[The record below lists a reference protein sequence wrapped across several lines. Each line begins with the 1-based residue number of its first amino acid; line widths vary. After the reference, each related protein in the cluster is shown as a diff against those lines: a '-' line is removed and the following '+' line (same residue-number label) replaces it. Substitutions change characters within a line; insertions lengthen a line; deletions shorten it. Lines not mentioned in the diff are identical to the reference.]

1 MRYYETERER
11 IDYFREEYEF
21 LSNFYPVCVRFDS
34 VLYYSVEA
42 AYQAQKCANDDD
54 KKQFD
59 KLRASEAK
67 RIGGKVEIRQDW
79 EQVRLSVM
87 EEIVRAKF
95 TQNPHLAEFLVKT
108 GDKEIIEGNRWGD
121 LYWGVSLRTGE
132 GENHLGKILMRLRAE
147 FAENGIP
154 DKTDTNR
161 RVFGPVAGICVEFGD
176 ITQSDCECIVNAAN
190 NTLLGGG
197 GVDGAIHRVAGR
209 ELMEECRTLNGCNTG
224 EAKITNGYG
233 LKAKYVIHTVGPHYR
248 EENDEA
254 LLMQSYE
261 NSMKLAKEYGI
272 HSIAFP
278 AISTGK
284 FCYPYKEATRIAV
297 ETVSEWMSENRD
309 YEISVVFMC
318 VEPHIY
324 DCFCENI
331 EKLRL

>member
-21 LSNFYPVCVRFDS
+21 LSNFYPVCVKYDG
-34 VLYYSVEA
+34 VLYYNAEA
-42 AYQAQKCANDDD
+42 AYQAQKCANADD

-59 KLRASEAK
+59 KLRSSEAK
-67 RIGGKVEIRQDW
+67 RLGGKVELRHDW
-79 EQVRLSVM
+79 DQVKLPLM

-95 TQNPHLAEFLVKT
+95 TQNPYLAEFLVKT
-108 GDKEIIEGNRWGD
+108 GDKELIEGNRWGD
-121 LYWGVSLRTGE
+121 VYWGVHIRTGE
-132 GENHLGKILMRLRAE
+132 GENHLGKILMKLRAE

-154 DKTDTNR
+154 EKTDINR
-161 RVFGPVAGICVEFGD
+161 LSFGPVAGISVEFGD

-209 ELMEECRTLNGCNTG
+209 ELMEECRMLNGCNTG
-224 EAKITNGYG
+224 EAKITKGYG
-233 LKAKYVIHTVGPHYR
+233 LKAKYVIHTVGPRYR

-254 LLMQSYE
+254 LLIQCYK
-261 NSMKLAKEYGI
+261 NSMRLAKEYNI
-272 HSIAFP
+272 RSIAFP

-284 FCYPYKEATRIAV
+284 FCYPYEEATRIAV
-297 ETVSEWMSENRD
+297 ETVSEWMRGNRD
-309 YEISVVFMC
+309 HEISVTFMC

-324 DCFCENI
+324 DYFCGHI
-331 EKLRL
+331 DKL